1 MESTE
6 DAPSDAHSPT
16 PGPSHPVSR
25 RDVVIGSGV
34 AAGMLSIGVSPAG
47 ADDSEDESD
56 GSNTRCLVTVTVTG
70 LEAGGP
76 MSDVHV
82 TLGTEE
88 GLTDESGVVT
98 FEVGIGAYELRV
110 EKERWESVS
119 EMLTIDRAEKELQ
132 IPLHIDWYD
141 DLCVIVRDASCGCP
155 IKKATV
161 SVSGHGSDQ
170 TDRHGVVLMM
180 LERQL
185 ESTDHE
191 LTVTADGYRKETR
204 QITIDGDERLTV
216 ELLAK

>member
-56 GSNTRCLVTVTVTG
+56 GSNTRCLVTVTG

>member
-6 DAPSDAHSPT
+6 DAPSDAHLPT

-56 GSNTRCLVTVTVTG
+56 GSNTRCLVTVTG